1 MAEFNI
7 CASMLVQ
14 KHGMDPKDAQKLL
27 NNLKR
32 GVSPEKIQD
41 RAMRVRAI
49 ADFTAMQR
57 ANADA
62 LNMNAY
68 ENIRRFIFNEGDAT
82 DPMVAFKR
90 FMSYMTGS
98 THEDRTLNSIA
109 SGQLSRVAGVYG
121 RIEVNW
127 MRDAGITRT
136 QAHRLLKDE
145 EFGRNVVRELFPFD
159 GNQKTG
165 DIYAYKL
172 AKYIAKEKERVVKE
186 ANLAGSAIPYNEKHI
201 TTQYHDRTK
210 MLAFGGDIGQF
221 SLEESKRNWVRI
233 VSRLIDHDQMI
244 NPHANADEVL
254 GDIFDHITSDPD
266 GTGENFSLGE
276 VMSQQRSLVF
286 ASADKWLE
294 YNKMFGHEDPMSAI
308 MQGLEIQSDRTV
320 LMQRMGT
327 DPELVYKKIVSDLRT
342 AHLERSTP
350 GKFFDLG
357 EMEMLDFFVSQGF
370 DENVLLSRFN
380 QINGQ
385 AHIVGN
391 ASIAKFSSMLTN
403 FHIMTK
409 MGKAMLASFS
419 DVLLQAMNLHY
430 HGQGFL
436 ESYANV
442 FKQMSRTFPLAR
454 DTMPVSERDM
464 FAMLGI
470 GIDGILGST
479 VSRYIPLDTF
489 PGKMS
494 KYADSMF
501 FWNGLNMWTN
511 ASRDAHSRNLS
522 NWLARNATF
531 SWKGLNPDLKRALK
545 MYGIDSKDWDLISK
559 HGVYTIDHRNPL
571 DSALDQK
578 MQYVTPDKIRR
589 SSRSKRAQALAN
601 KLEIYFVQESRLGVP
616 QVGADD
622 KAWMMRTVK
631 RGSYPALLLEQFWL
645 FRSFG
650 VAIARQMY
658 PRMKQMGIGATLQ
671 HLTPAIVLGYA
682 SLTAKSLAQ
691 GKEPPDPLDAGTV
704 AKSFMQSGVPGL
716 AGDLIYSN
724 FTQYNSDIIDFAFG
738 PTGGTMKDVTQV
750 FRGLIQGDNEASK
763 AWGAIANNVPF
774 ANVFYLEP
782 IVNYGFL
789 HHIQESVNPGYLE
802 RMERAVANLQKT
814 DYIEAFRPSSFY
826 K

>member
-7 CASMLVQ
+7 CESMLVQ
-14 KHGMDPKDAQKLL
+14 RHGMSQKDAQKLL
-27 NNLKR
+27 TDLKR

-41 RAMRVRAI
+41 RAMRVRAM

-62 LNMNAY
+62 LNMSAY
-68 ENIRRFIFNEGDAT
+68 ENIRNFIFDQGDNT
-82 DPMVAFKR
+82 EPMSAFKR

-98 THEDRTLNSIA
+98 THEGRTLNSVA
-109 SGQLSRVAGVYG
+109 SAQMSRIAGVMG

-127 MRDAGITRT
+127 MRESGLTRT
-136 QAHRLLKDE
+136 QAHKLLRDE
-145 EFGRNVVRELFPFD
+145 SFGKMVVRELYPYN
-159 GNQKTG
+159 GQQKTG
-165 DIYAYKL
+165 NTYAHKL
-172 AKYIAKEKERVVKE
+172 AKHIAKEKERVVKE
-186 ANLAGSAIPYNEKHI
+186 ANLAGASIAYNEKHV
-201 TTQYHDRTK
+201 TTQYHDKTK
-210 MLAFGGDIGQF
+210 MLQYGPTFEDA
-221 SLEESKRNWVRI
+221 KANWVRV
-233 VSRLIDHDQMI
+233 VSRMIDQEQMI
-244 NPHANADEVL
+244 NPHANTEDVL
-254 GDIFDHITSDPD
+254 GDIFDHITTDPD
-266 GTGENFSLGE
+266 GMSENFSLSE

-286 ASADKWLE
+286 ANADKWLE
-294 YNKMFGHEDPMSAI
+294 YNKLFGHEDPMQAI
-308 MQGLEIQSDRTV
+308 LQGLEMQSDRTV

-327 DPELVYKKIVSDLRT
+327 DPEMVYKKIVGDLRT
-342 AHLERSTP
+342 AYLERQTP
-350 GKFFDLG
+350 GKFFDPG
-357 EMEMLDFFVSQGF
+357 EMEVLDFLVTQGY
-370 DENVLLSRFN
+370 DENALLARFN

-391 ASIAKFSSMLTN
+391 PTIAKFSAMATN
-403 FHIMTK
+403 FHIITK

-419 DVLLQAMNLHY
+419 DILLQAMNLNY
-430 HGQGFL
+430 QGQGFL
-436 ESYANV
+436 QSYYNV
-442 FKQMSRTFPLAR
+442 FKQMKRTFPVVR

-470 GIDGILGST
+470 GIEGIIGST
-479 VSRYIPLDTF
+479 VSRYIPVDSF
-489 PGKMS
+489 PGKFS
-494 KYADSMF
+494 KLADSMF

-511 ASRDAHSRNLS
+511 ASREAHARNIS
-522 NWLARNATF
+522 NWLARNATS
-531 SWKGLNPDLKRALK
+531 SWSGLNADLKRALK
-545 MYGIDSKDWDLISK
+545 MYGIDSKDWEVISK
-559 HGVYTIDHRNPL
+559 HGVYDIDHVDPL
-571 DSALDQK
+571 DNAISNR

-589 SSRSKRAQALAN
+589 SSRSKRAEAVAK

-631 RGSYPALLLEQFWL
+631 RGSYPSALLEQFWL

-682 SLTAKSLAQ
+682 SLSAKALAQ
-691 GKEPPDPLDAGTV
+691 GKEPPDPMDADVV
-704 AKSFMQSGVPGL
+704 AKSFMQSGMPGL

-738 PTGGTMKDVTQV
+738 PTGGTMKDAVQV

-763 AWGAIANNVPF
+763 AWGAISNNLPF
-774 ANVFYLEP
+774 ANLFYLEP

-789 HHIQESVNPGYLE
+789 YHMQEAVNPGYLE

-814 DYIEAFRPSSFY
+814 DYIETFRPSTMY
-826 K
+826 Q

>member
-1 MAEFNI
+1 
-7 CASMLVQ
+7 MLVQ
-14 KHGMDPKDAQKLL
+14 KHGMSEKDAQKLL
-27 NNLKR
+27 NDLKR
-32 GVSPEKIQD
+32 GVSPEKIQE
-41 RAMRVRAI
+41 RATRVRAI
-49 ADFTAMQR
+49 SDFVAMQR
-57 ANADA
+57 SNADA
-62 LNMNAY
+62 MNMSAY
-68 ENIRRFIFNEGDAT
+68 ENIRNFIFNEGDTT
-82 DPMVAFKR
+82 DPMTAFKR

-98 THEDRTLNSIA
+98 THEGRTLNSVA
-109 SGQLSRVAGVYG
+109 SGQMSRVAGVYG

-127 MRDAGITRT
+127 MREARLTRT
-136 QAHRLLKDE
+136 QAHKLLRDE
-145 EFGRNVVRELFPFD
+145 SFGKNVVRELFPFD
-159 GNQKTG
+159 GKQKTG
-165 DIYAYKL
+165 NRWAYIL
-172 AKYIAKEKERVVKE
+172 AKHIAKEKERVVKE
-186 ANLAGSAIPYNEKHI
+186 ANLAGSAIPYNEKHV

-210 MLAFGGDIGQF
+210 MLAFGPT
-221 SLEESKRNWVRI
+221 LEDAKANWVRV
-233 VSRLIDHDQMI
+233 VSRMIDKDQMI
-244 NPHANADEVL
+244 NPHANTEDVL

-266 GTGENFSLGE
+266 GKGENFSLSE

-286 ASADKWLE
+286 ANANKWLE
-294 YNKMFGHEDPMSAI
+294 YNSMFGHEDPMSAI

-327 DPELVYKKIVSDLRT
+327 DPELVYNKIVGDLRT
-342 AHLERSTP
+342 AYLERATP
-350 GKFFDLG
+350 GKFFDPG
-357 EMEMLDFFVSQGF
+357 EVEVLDFFVSQGF
-370 DENVLLSRFN
+370 DENALLARFN

-391 ASIAKFSSMLTN
+391 PSVAKFSSMLTN

-430 HGQGFL
+430 QGQGFL
-436 ESYANV
+436 ESYYNV
-442 FKQMSRTFPLAR
+442 FKQMKRTFPVVR
-454 DTMPVSERDM
+454 DTMPGTERDM

-470 GIDGILGST
+470 GIDGIIGST
-479 VSRYIPLDTF
+479 VSRYIPLDTL

-511 ASRDAHSRNLS
+511 AGRDAHARNLS
-522 NWLARNATF
+522 NWLARNATYT
-531 SWKGLNPDLKRALK
+531 WKDLNPDLKRALK
-545 MYGIDSKDWDLISK
+545 MYGIDGQDWKIISEK
-559 HGVYTIDHRNPL
+559 GVYNIDHVDPL
-571 DSALDQK
+571 DNAISNRF
-578 MQYVTPDKIRR
+578 QYVTPDVIRR
-589 SSRSKRAQALAN
+589 LSRSKRAQALAN
-601 KLEIYFVQESRLGVP
+601 KLEVYFVQESRLGVP

-622 KAWMMRTVK
+622 KAWMMRTLK
-631 RGSYPALLLEQFWL
+631 RGSYPSAFMEQFWL

-682 SLTAKSLAQ
+682 SLSAKALAQ
-691 GKEPPDPLDAGTV
+691 GREPPDPLDAGVV

-738 PTGGTMKDVTQV
+738 PTGGTMKDVVQV
-750 FRGLIQGDNEASK
+750 FRGLLQGDNEASK
-763 AWGAIANNVPF
+763 AWGAISNNVPF

-789 HHIQESVNPGYLE
+789 YHLQEAVNPGYLE

-826 K
+826 R

>member
-7 CASMLVQ
+7 CQSMLVN
-14 KHGMDPKDAQKLL
+14 KHGMNAKDAQKLL
-27 NNLKR
+27 NDLKR
-32 GVSPEKIQD
+32 GVSPEKIRD
-41 RAMRVRAI
+41 RAQRVRAI
-49 ADFTAMQR
+49 ADFQAMQR

-62 LNMNAY
+62 LNMSAY
-68 ENIRRFIFNEGDAT
+68 ENIRNFIFDKGDET
-82 DPMVAFKR
+82 DPMDAYKR
-90 FMSYMTGS
+90 FMAFMTGS
-98 THEDRTLNSIA
+98 THEGRTLNSVA
-109 SGQLSRVAGVYG
+109 SAQMSRVAGVYG
-121 RIEVNW
+121 RVEVNW

-136 QAHRLLKDE
+136 QAHKLLRDE
-145 EFGRNVVRELFPFD
+145 SFGKMVVRELFPFD
-159 GNQKTG
+159 GKQKTQN
-165 DIYAYKL
+165 IYAYKL
-172 AKYIAKEKERVVKE
+172 AKHIAKEKERVVKE
-186 ANLAGSAIPYNEKHI
+186 ANLAGASIPYNEKHV
-201 TTQYHDRTK
+201 TTQYHDRIK
-210 MLAFGGDIGQF
+210 ILAFGPT
-221 SLEESKRNWVRI
+221 LEDAKANWVRV
-233 VSRLIDHDQMI
+233 VSRMIDEEQMI
-244 NPHANADEVL
+244 NPYATKEEVL

-266 GTGENFSLGE
+266 GMGEKFSLSE
-276 VMSQQRSLVF
+276 VMSHQRSLVF
-286 ASADKWLE
+286 SNADQWLE
-294 YNKMFGHEDPMSAI
+294 YNKMFGHEDPMGAI
-308 MQGLEIQSDRTV
+308 MQGLEMQSDRTV

-327 DPELVYKKIVSDLRT
+327 DPEMVFKKVMSDLRT
-342 AHLERSTP
+342 AYLERAKP
-350 GKFFDLG
+350 GKFFDPG
-357 EMEMLDFFVSQGF
+357 EMEVLDFLVTQGF

-391 ASIAKFSSMLTN
+391 PSIAKYSSMVTN

-419 DVLLQAMNLHY
+419 DVLIQAMNLHY
-430 HGQGFL
+430 QGQGFL
-436 ESYANV
+436 ESYYNV
-442 FKQMSRTFPLAR
+442 FKQMKRTFPIAR

-470 GIDGILGST
+470 GIEGIIGST
-479 VSRYIPLDTF
+479 VSRYIPVDSY
-489 PGKMS
+489 PGKFS
-494 KYADSMF
+494 KLADSMF

-531 SWKGLNPDLKRALK
+531 TWKDLNPDLKRALK
-545 MYGIDSKDWDLISK
+545 MYGIDSKDWEVISK
-559 HGVYTIDHRNPL
+559 HGVYDIDHVDPL
-571 DSALDQK
+571 DNAISNR

-589 SSRSKRAQALAN
+589 SSRSKRAQSVAN

-631 RGSYPALLLEQFWL
+631 RGSYPGALLEQFWL

-682 SLTAKSLAQ
+682 SLSAKALAQ
-691 GKEPPDPLDAGTV
+691 GREPPDPLDAGVV
-704 AKSFMQSGVPGL
+704 AKAFMQSGVPGL

-738 PTGGTMKDVTQV
+738 PTGGTMKDVLQV

-763 AWGAIANNVPF
+763 AWGAISNNVPF

-789 HHIQESVNPGYLE
+789 YNLQETVNPGYLD

-814 DYIEAFRPSSFY
+814 DYIEALRPSSFY
-826 K
+826 E

>member
-1 MAEFNI
+1 
-7 CASMLVQ
+7 MLVQ
-14 KHGMDPKDAQKLL
+14 KHGMEEADAQKLL
-27 NNLKR
+27 NDLKR

-49 ADFTAMQR
+49 ADFTTMQR

-62 LNMNAY
+62 LNMSAY
-68 ENIRRFIFNEGDAT
+68 ENIRNFIFNDGDQT
-82 DPMVAFKR
+82 EPMMAFKR
-90 FMSYMTGS
+90 FMSFMTGS
-98 THEDRTLNSIA
+98 TQEGRTLNSVA
-109 SGQLSRVAGVYG
+109 SGQMSRIAGVYG

-127 MRDAGITRT
+127 MREAGITRT
-136 QAHRLLKDE
+136 QAHKLLRDE
-145 EFGRNVVRELFPFD
+145 KFGKNVVRELFPFD
-159 GNQKTG
+159 GQQKTG
-165 DIYAYKL
+165 NIYAYKL
-172 AKYIAKEKERVVKE
+172 AKHIAKEKERVVKE
-186 ANLAGSAIPYNEKHI
+186 ANLAGAAIPYNEKHV
-201 TTQYHDRTK
+201 TTQYHDMTK
-210 MLAFGGDIGQF
+210 MLAYGPTFDDA
-221 SLEESKRNWVRI
+221 RANWIRV
-233 VSRLIDHDQMI
+233 VSRLIDQDQMI
-244 NPHANADEVL
+244 NPHANMDEVL

-266 GTGENFSLGE
+266 GTGANFSLSE
-276 VMSQQRSLVF
+276 VMSQHRSLVF
-286 ASADKWLE
+286 LNADKWLE
-294 YNKMFGHEDPMSAI
+294 YNSLFGHEDPLSGI

-327 DPELVYKKIVSDLRT
+327 DPEMVYKNIVRDLRT
-342 AHLERSTP
+342 AYLERQAHGSY
-350 GKFFDLG
+350 FDFK
-357 EMEMLDFFVSQGF
+357 EMEVLDFFLTQGW
-370 DENVLLSRFN
+370 DENKLLARFN

-385 AHIVGN
+385 AHIPG
-391 ASIAKFSSMLTN
+391 SISGAKISSMITN
-403 FHIMTK
+403 FHIITK

-430 HGQGFL
+430 QGQGFL

-442 FKQMSRTFPLAR
+442 FKQMKRTFPLAR

-479 VSRYIPLDTF
+479 VSRYIPVDAL

-494 KYADSMF
+494 KMADSMF

-511 ASRDAHSRNLS
+511 AGRDAHARNLS
-522 NWLARNATF
+522 NWLARNATYT
-531 SWKGLNPDLKRALK
+531 WRDLNPDLKRALK
-545 MYGIDSKDWDLISK
+545 MYGIDGQDWKIISEK
-559 HGVYTIDHRNPL
+559 GVYDINHIDPQE
-571 DSALDQK
+571 SALSQK

-589 SSRSKRAQALAN
+589 SSRSKRAQALAK

-622 KAWMMRTVK
+622 KAWMMRTAK
-631 RGSYPALLLEQFWL
+631 RGSYPGVLLEQFWL

-682 SLTAKSLAQ
+682 SLSAKSLAQ
-691 GKEPPDPLDAGTV
+691 GREPPDPLDIGIV

-724 FTQYNSDIIDFAFG
+724 FTQYNADIIDFALG
-738 PTGGTMKDVTQV
+738 PTGGTLKDTAQI
-750 FRGLIQGDNEASK
+750 FKGLLMGDNEAAK
-763 AWGAIANNVPF
+763 AWGAISNNVPF

-782 IVNYGFL
+782 IVNYGL
-789 HHIQESVNPGYLE
+789 LYHLQEAVNPGYLE

-826 K
+826 R

>member
-7 CASMLVQ
+7 CSSMLVQ
-14 KHGMDPKDAQKLL
+14 KHGMTEADAQKLL
-27 NNLKR
+27 NDLKR

-49 ADFTAMQR
+49 ADFTSMQR

-62 LNMNAY
+62 LNMAAY
-68 ENIRRFIFNEGDAT
+68 ENIRNFVFNEGDLT
-82 DPMVAFKR
+82 DPMQAFKR
-90 FMSYMTGS
+90 FMSFMTGS
-98 THEDRTLNSIA
+98 THEGRTLNSVA
-109 SGQLSRVAGVYG
+109 SGQMARVSGVYG

-127 MRDAGITRT
+127 MREAGITRT
-136 QAHRLLKDE
+136 HAHRLLRDE
-145 EFGRNVVRELFPFD
+145 SFGKNVVRELFPFD
-159 GNQKTG
+159 GQQKTG

-172 AKYIAKEKERVVKE
+172 AKHIAKEKERVVKE
-186 ANLAGSAIPYNEKHI
+186 ANLAGASIPFNEKHI
-201 TTQYHDRTK
+201 TTQYHDRIK
-210 MLAFGGDIGQF
+210 MLAFGDDIGEFGFQQ
-221 SLEESKRNWVRI
+221 SKENWIRT

-244 NPHANADEVL
+244 HAHANINDVL
-254 GDIFDHITSDPD
+254 GEIFDSITSDPD
-266 GTGENFSLGE
+266 GTGENFSLSE
-276 VMSQQRSLVF
+276 VISHQRSLVF
-286 ASADKWLE
+286 ENADKWLE
-294 YNKMFGHEDPMSAI
+294 YNKLFGHEDPMSAI
-308 MQGLEIQSDRTV
+308 MQGLEMQSDRTV

-327 DPELVYKKIVSDLRT
+327 DPELVYKNIVRDLRT
-342 AHLERSTP
+342 AHLERSVP
-350 GKFFDLG
+350 GSFFDFG
-357 EMEMLDFFVSQGF
+357 EIEMLDFFISEGW
-370 DENVLLSRFN
+370 DDNKLLARFN

-385 AHIVGN
+385 AHIVGSP
-391 ASIAKFSSMLTN
+391 SIAKFSSMLTN

-430 HGQGFL
+430 QGQGFL

-479 VSRYIPLDTF
+479 VSRYIPLDAL

-511 ASRDAHSRNLS
+511 AGRDAHSRNLS

-531 SWKGLNPDLKRALK
+531 TWAGLNPDLKRALK
-545 MYGIDSKDWDLISK
+545 MYGIDGEDWKIISK
-559 HGVYTIDHRNPL
+559 HGVYSIDHVDPL
-571 DSALDQK
+571 DSGLGQQI
-578 MQYVTPDKIRR
+578 QYVTPDKIRR
-589 SSRSKRAQALAN
+589 ASRSKRAQNLAK
-601 KLEIYFVQESRLGVP
+601 KLEVYFVQESRLGVP

-622 KAWMMRTVK
+622 KAWMMRTAK

-682 SLTAKSLAQ
+682 SLSAKSLAQ
-691 GKEPPDPLDAGTV
+691 GREPPDPLDPAVV
-704 AKSFMQSGVPGL
+704 AKAFMQSGVPGL

-724 FTQYNSDIIDFAFG
+724 FTQYNADIIDFALG
-738 PTGGTMKDVTQV
+738 PTGGTLKDVAQI
-750 FRGLIQGDNEASK
+750 FRGITMGDNEAAK
-763 AWGAIANNVPF
+763 AWGAISNNVPF

-782 IVNYGFL
+782 IVNYGL
-789 HHIQESVNPGYLE
+789 LYHLQEAVNPGYLE

-826 K
+826 R